1 MIRRY
6 VIFIYC
12 ICILTE
18 NPFEMFEMQRNKSA
32 KLQVLKNEKPISM
45 SLYINWY
52 LQFYNSTYLVIFNI
66 RAFQVLKVVWTTNI
80 EMALGIRMGKFIA
93 PPQCTTLLNT
103 CYGLLSE
110 QLNDSVEF
118 GAKRCY
124 IYPDGSV
131 LRPSTSLYFYHCV
144 VICWPIW
151 LHGGSTKFTGC
162 PVHTTDYVNR

>member
-1 MIRRY
+1 MIRY
-6 VIFIYC
+6 VILIYCNYC

-52 LQFYNSTYLVIFNI
+52 LQFYILSYFQYKSFPSTESSMNDQYRNGIGNSNGEIYS
-66 RAFQVLKVVWTTNI
+66 TT
-80 EMALGIRMGKFIA
+80 AVHYFTKYY
-93 PPQCTTLLNT
+93 
-103 CYGLLSE
+103 YGLLSE

-118 GAKRCY
+118 GARRCY
-124 IYPDGSV
+124 LYPDGSV
-131 LRPSTSLYFYHCV
+131 LRPSTSLYFYYCV
-144 VICWPIW
+144 VVWRPIW

-162 PVHTTDYVNR
+162 PVHTK